1 MATRTGNAEW
11 KGNLQEGEGTVA
23 SESGAVD
30 ASYSF
35 SRFGDEATGP
45 QTNPEELIA
54 AAHAS
59 CFSMALSHEL
69 SEAGNVPD
77 SIRTTAKV
85 DVRPQPAGGFAIIR
99 SALETEGRVPGID
112 ADEFQ
117 RFAEG
122 AKAGCPVSKALGA
135 IEIEL
140 EARLV
145 S

>member
-11 KGNLQEGEGTVA
+11 KGNLQDGEGTVA

-30 ASYSF
+30 ASYSVA
-35 SRFGDEATGP
+35 RFGDEATGT
-45 QTNPEELIA
+45 QTNPEELLA

-59 CFSMALSHEL
+59 CFAMALSHEL
-69 SEAGNVPD
+69 SEAGHVPD

-85 DVRPQPAGGFAIIR
+85 DVRPQPEGGFAVTR

-117 RFAEG
+117 RLAEG
-122 AKAGCPVSKALGA
+122 AKAGCPVSKALAA
-135 IEIEL
+135 IEIDL
-140 EARLV
+140 EARLL

>member
-35 SRFGDEATGP
+35 SRFVDEPTGSL
-45 QTNPEELIA
+45 TNPEELIA

-69 SEAGNVPD
+69 SEAGHVPD

-85 DVRPQPAGGFAIIR
+85 DVRPQPEGGFAITR

-135 IEIEL
+135 IEVEL